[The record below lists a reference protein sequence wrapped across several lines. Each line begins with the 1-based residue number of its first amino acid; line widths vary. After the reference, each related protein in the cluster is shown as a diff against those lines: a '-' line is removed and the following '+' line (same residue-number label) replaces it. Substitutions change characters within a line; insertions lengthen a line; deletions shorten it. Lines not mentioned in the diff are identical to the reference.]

1 MERAGTGGFDFSRT
15 LAELFAATGR
25 IEASFAS
32 KLYATHH
39 PNSPVIDSVV
49 LENLGLKLPRASDP
63 DRLAKVV
70 GIHDDLA
77 KSFADL
83 LATEDGK
90 YLVTSFRSAYP
101 NAAVTDEKA
110 LDLILWQ
117 IR

>member
-1 MERAGTGGFDFSRT
+1 MPIVLNRQQIDAA
-15 LAELFAATGR
+15 LPKAATGR

-32 KLYATHH
+32 KLYATLH
-39 PNSPVIDSVV
+39 PDAAVIDSVV
-49 LENLGLKLPRASDP
+49 LKNLGFRLPSATDP
-63 DRLAKVV
+63 KRLDRVV
-70 GIHDDLA
+70 DIHNGLT

-90 YLVTSFRSAYP
+90 YLVQSFRTTYP

-110 LDLILWQ
+110 LDLVLWQ